1 MGWSNQSL
9 TVLAWEKN
17 PLSGEVIQSTQIK
30 TLSPLPS
37 PNPLSVLFKSYLI
50 TLVGFTTGEHFKSG
64 VTSSKGTWLFILK
77 RKKKVFDSLVRFHQV
92 ETTSIAFVFIC
103 RFLNFDRESPNWWH
117 REKQCVVVP
126 TWLQHSIILKLTQYS
141 VWLS

>member
-64 VTSSKGTWLFILK
+64 VTSSKGT
-77 RKKKVFDSLVRFHQV
+77 
-92 ETTSIAFVFIC
+92 
-103 RFLNFDRESPNWWH
+103 
-117 REKQCVVVP
+117 
-126 TWLQHSIILKLTQYS
+126 
-141 VWLS
+141 